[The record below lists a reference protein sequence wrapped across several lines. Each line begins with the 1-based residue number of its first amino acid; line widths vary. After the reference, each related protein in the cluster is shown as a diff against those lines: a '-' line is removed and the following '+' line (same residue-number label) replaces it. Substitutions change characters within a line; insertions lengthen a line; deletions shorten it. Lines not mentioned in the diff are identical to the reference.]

1 MKITTTGSLG
11 NVAKPLVQKL
21 IAAGHEVTVI
31 STKADKASEI
41 ETLGA
46 KAAIGSISDTTFLTE
61 AFKGADAVYT
71 MMPPSMG
78 PANMIEN
85 IAAAGK
91 AYADAIKAA
100 GVKRVVMLSSVG
112 ADAPAGTGPVGGV
125 HRVEQIFQEQLTDV
139 NVTVVRSGFFYV
151 NFFRDIPL
159 IRTRG
164 IFGNNYSGDDKI
176 GFTHHDDLST
186 AIAAELQREGN
197 GFEVKYVVS
206 DVSTGNQLASLFG
219 RAIGKPEL
227 TWTEIPDEQ
236 LKQGMLSAG
245 LPPELAGLIT
255 ELGQGV
261 RAGIVMND
269 FFAKGGAIT
278 GKIKLE
284 QFAGNFKA
292 VYFNN

>member
-31 STKADKASEI
+31 STKADKTSEI
-41 ETLGA
+41 EALGA
-46 KAAIGSISDTTFLTE
+46 KAVIGSISDAAFLTE

-78 PANMIEN
+78 PGNMIEN
-85 IAAAGK
+85 IAAAGQ

-100 GVKRVVMLSSVG
+100 NVKRVVMLSSVG

-125 HRVEQIFQEQLTDV
+125 HRVEQIFQDQLTDV
-139 NVTVVRSGFFYV
+139 NVTIVRSGFFYV

-159 IRTRG
+159 IKNRG
-164 IFGNNYSGDDKI
+164 IFGNNYGGDDRLAL
-176 GFTHHDDLST
+176 THHDDLST
-186 AIAAELQREGN
+186 AIAAELQAKGN
-197 GFEVKYVVS
+197 GFEIKYVIS
-206 DVSTGNQLASLFG
+206 DISTGNQLAALFG
-219 RAIGKPEL
+219 QAIGKPEL
-227 TWTEIPDEQ
+227 TWTEILDEQ
-236 LKQGMLSAG
+236 LKQGMLGAG
-245 LPPELAGLIT
+245 LPAELAGLIT

-261 RAGIVMND
+261 RAGIVMKD
-269 FFAKGGAIT
+269 FFAKGGAVT

-284 QFAGNFKA
+284 QFAEDFKNRYQQA
-292 VYFNN
+292 